1 MNIEVIVRYLKQTK
15 DKLTLGWFCSM
26 FRKNDS
32 HYQDELFSHYQSMRP
47 SVAKL
52 LNKTWAPVFY
62 EHVFCKIN
70 EDLFAPMYCLDTGR
84 PNVLVNILMSLEIIK
99 NMFGYTDQELIEQ
112 FYFNFQVNYAL
123 GIRNLGEVYLAER
136 TLYEFRERVYRH
148 ILEYPEQ
155 DEVIFQQFEILTKN
169 FIEQAGIKTDDQRMD
184 STLISPNIKK
194 AGRLSLALDVLVQA
208 VRGIAS
214 NMLSDNL
221 KQVLRDSF
229 RTDLLYRT
237 RNQELESRFQKV
249 LNLMQ
254 EVDNLANKDRNLA
267 SKREMVLLK
276 RFLGEQAAFD
286 ESKGIWLAKPSS
298 EIESGSLQSAYDSDA
313 TFRNKAGKNHSGYVL
328 NVSETSSKENPIQ
341 VITDFSVQPNNISDV
356 EMAKERIPIIKQ
368 RTDVKDIYLDGGYYG
383 QEVIEMADELE
394 VNLHYTDMTG
404 RKAPSD
410 KLSTTSFKFDD
421 DMKIISCPQGKI
433 PFRSDFNPGSKTS
446 SCHFKHEDCQ
456 GCPNFDICP
465 VKTQKK
471 DRILRVSLKTIQADR
486 VRDQIHNIAVRRE
499 NTSYRAGIEATNSA
513 LKRGED
519 LNNLYTRGVLKTYL
533 VTAYKIIARNIKQF
547 SRMALGKLRKPKRP
561 KAGILCP
568 NLG

>member
-1 MNIEVIVRYLKQTK
+1 LK
-15 DKLTLGWFCSM
+15 
-26 FRKNDS
+26 
-32 HYQDELFSHYQSMRP
+32 
-47 SVAKL
+47 
-52 LNKTWAPVFY
+52 
-62 EHVFCKIN
+62 
-70 EDLFAPMYCLDTGR
+70 
-84 PNVLVNILMSLEIIK
+84 
-99 NMFGYTDQELIEQ
+99 Q

-341 VITDFSVQPNNISDV
+341 VITDFSVQPNNISEV
-356 EMAKERIPIIKQ
+356 G
-368 RTDVKDIYLDGGYYG
+368 DISRFQDPRQIQKLAGF
-383 QEVIEMADELE
+383 
-394 VNLHYTDMTG
+394 NLVANSSGKHKGKTTISKRG
-404 RKAPSD
+404 RKRLRHSLFFAMIAILAHNPE
-410 KLSTTSFKFDD
+410 
-421 DMKIISCPQGKI
+421 
-433 PFRSDFNPGSKTS
+433 FRSLHQRNLTRENNPLNKMQSIIALCRKLIRIFYALLNKGFHCKNRLFNPYGG
-446 SCHFKHEDCQ
+446 FQ
-456 GCPNFDICP
+456 
-465 VKTQKK
+465 
-471 DRILRVSLKTIQADR
+471 
-486 VRDQIHNIAVRRE
+486 
-499 NTSYRAGIEATNSA
+499 
-513 LKRGED
+513 
-519 LNNLYTRGVLKTYL
+519 
-533 VTAYKIIARNIKQF
+533 
-547 SRMALGKLRKPKRP
+547 
-561 KAGILCP
+561 
-568 NLG
+568 

>member
-1 MNIEVIVRYLKQTK
+1 VNIEVIVRYLKQIK

-84 PNVLVNILMSLEIIK
+84 PNVPVNILMSLEIIK

-208 VRGIAS
+208 VRGCF
-214 NMLSDNL
+214 
-221 KQVLRDSF
+221 Q
-229 RTDLLYRT
+229 
-237 RNQELESRFQKV
+237 SR
-249 LNLMQ
+249 
-254 EVDNLANKDRNLA
+254 
-267 SKREMVLLK
+267 
-276 RFLGEQAAFD
+276 
-286 ESKGIWLAKPSS
+286 
-298 EIESGSLQSAYDSDA
+298 
-313 TFRNKAGKNHSGYVL
+313 
-328 NVSETSSKENPIQ
+328 
-341 VITDFSVQPNNISDV
+341 
-356 EMAKERIPIIKQ
+356 
-368 RTDVKDIYLDGGYYG
+368 
-383 QEVIEMADELE
+383 
-394 VNLHYTDMTG
+394 
-404 RKAPSD
+404 
-410 KLSTTSFKFDD
+410 
-421 DMKIISCPQGKI
+421 PQ
-433 PFRSDFNPGSKTS
+433 
-446 SCHFKHEDCQ
+446 
-456 GCPNFDICP
+456 
-465 VKTQKK
+465 
-471 DRILRVSLKTIQADR
+471 
-486 VRDQIHNIAVRRE
+486 
-499 NTSYRAGIEATNSA
+499 
-513 LKRGED
+513 
-519 LNNLYTRGVLKTYL
+519 
-533 VTAYKIIARNIKQF
+533 
-547 SRMALGKLRKPKRP
+547 
-561 KAGILCP
+561 
-568 NLG
+568 